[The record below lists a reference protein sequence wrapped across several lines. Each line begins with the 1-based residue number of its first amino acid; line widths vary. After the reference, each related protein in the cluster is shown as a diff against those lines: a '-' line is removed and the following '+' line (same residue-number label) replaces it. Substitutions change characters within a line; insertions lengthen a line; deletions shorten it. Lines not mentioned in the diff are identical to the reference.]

1 MDEEK
6 KKAYHDRFQARI
18 DEWEAKLEQLGARAR
33 KAEADLRLQ
42 LQDEESD
49 LRRKLDEARKRL
61 RELRAA
67 SGEGWEEIRAGAD
80 RLWTDLRAA
89 WDRAGQEEGE
99 NGEGGPR
106 PGSSS
111 GQADGDDGR

>member
-6 KKAYHDRFQARI
+6 KKAYQDRFQARI

-33 KAEADLRLQ
+33 KAEADLRLK

-49 LRRKLDEARKRL
+49 LRKHLDEARDRL
-61 RELRAA
+61 RELKAA
-67 SGEGWEEIRAGAD
+67 SGDGWEEIRAGAD

-89 WDRAGQEEGE
+89 WERAGSREK
-99 NGEGGPR
+99 EGGEQG
-106 PGSSS
+106 PG
-111 GQADGDDGR
+111 GGPGTP